1 MKTGRMKSDGMGEM
15 GAFENELQWTIAFS
29 GIGKKSGE
37 GNRYFTPHDTY
48 QPQLSAIFLFLVLL
62 LSVSCS
68 DFPHASFPQP
78 LAWKDITDKSIW
90 EECLL
95 NSIYPAVNR

>member
-37 GNRYFTPHDTY
+37 WEHISHPTILINHSS
-48 QPQLSAIFLFLVLL
+48 QLFFFFFFSCFPSVAQTFLMPLSPSPWLGKILLTSQSGRSA
-62 LSVSCS
+62 
-68 DFPHASFPQP
+68 
-78 LAWKDITDKSIW
+78 
-90 EECLL
+90 
-95 NSIYPAVNR
+95 Y

>member
-37 GNRYFTPHDTY
+37 WEQDEQRYFTPHDTY
-48 QPQLSAIFLFLVLL
+48 QPQLSAIFFSFSLAFRQLLRLSSCLF
-62 LSVSCS
+62 
-68 DFPHASFPQP
+68 P
-78 LAWKDITDKSIW
+78 
-90 EECLL
+90 
-95 NSIYPAVNR
+95 PAPGLERYY

>member
-37 GNRYFTPHDTY
+37 WEQIFHTPRYLSTTALSYFSFSFSLAFR
-48 QPQLSAIFLFLVLL
+48 QLLRLSSCLFL
-62 LSVSCS
+62 
-68 DFPHASFPQP
+68 
-78 LAWKDITDKSIW
+78 
-90 EECLL
+90 
-95 NSIYPAVNR
+95 PAPGLERYY